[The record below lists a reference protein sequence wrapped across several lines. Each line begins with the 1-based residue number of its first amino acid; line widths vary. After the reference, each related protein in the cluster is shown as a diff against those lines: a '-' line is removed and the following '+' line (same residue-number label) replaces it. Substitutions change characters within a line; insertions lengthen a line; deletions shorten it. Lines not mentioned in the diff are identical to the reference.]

1 MSLYKSL
8 ILGSNKKKKVI
19 GEQPKPK
26 KTIVDWIKQE
36 LNEWNDTSFKDLP
49 KRWGGA
55 YGRENGLTE
64 YEQELKEVGAAP
76 LYRKHVKSIDKTR
89 DLFGREVLKFYELLR
104 KKGLDDVAG
113 DLLDNYKNNVIKFG
127 KEFKE
132 LIRRMI

>member
-1 MSLYKSL
+1 MMDYKKMM
-8 ILGSNKKKKVI
+8 GYGKKKEKVVKKLTKS
-19 GEQPKPK
+19 KPK
-26 KTIVDWIKQE
+26 VNQVLESVKEEFGYK
-36 LNEWNDTSFKDLP
+36 ND
-49 KRWGGA
+49 
-55 YGRENGLTE
+55 
-64 YEQELKEVGAAP
+64 LKEVGAAVE
-76 LYRKHVKSIDKTR
+76 YRKYSKKIDKSR